1 MVAVEEFTMWSRRT
15 MGAGAGAD
23 ADAAAVMADRRA
35 PMREAARRTGTVGI
49 IATGRL
55 YAWKGQD
62 NRNAAEEI

>member
-15 MGAGAGAD
+15 MGAGAD

-35 PMREAARRTGTVGI
+35 PMRETARRTGAVGI